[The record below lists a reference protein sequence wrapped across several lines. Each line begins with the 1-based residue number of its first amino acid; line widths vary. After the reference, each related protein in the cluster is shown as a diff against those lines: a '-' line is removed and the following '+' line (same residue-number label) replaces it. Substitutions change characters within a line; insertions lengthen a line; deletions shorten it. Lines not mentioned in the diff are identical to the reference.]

1 MGQVVPPSSDV
12 GASGA
17 PNFCSS
23 GFCNMLWACHMFQS
37 IWTLKHMLYIY
48 IYEFYVDFVDAIV
61 LCVINAS
68 LEHGLL
74 SVLRSDCD
82 F

>member
-1 MGQVVPPSSDV
+1 MVPPSSDV

-17 PNFCSS
+17 PHFCSS
-23 GFCNMLWACHMFQS
+23 GFFNMLWACHMFQS
-37 IWTLKHMLYIY
+37 IWTLKHILYIYIY
-48 IYEFYVDFVDAIV
+48 IYEFYVYFVDAIV

-68 LEHGLL
+68 LEH
-74 SVLRSDCD
+74 VLRYDIHSDCD

>member
-1 MGQVVPPSSDV
+1 MGKVVPPSSDV

-17 PNFCSS
+17 PHFCSS

-37 IWTLKHMLYIY
+37 IWTLKTHVIY
-48 IYEFYVDFVDAIV
+48 IYEFYVYFVDAIV

-68 LEHGLL
+68 LEHGFL
-74 SVLRSDCD
+74 SNLHSDCD

>member
-17 PNFCSS
+17 PYFCSS
-23 GFCNMLWACHMFQS
+23 GCCNMLWACHMFQS
-37 IWTLKHMLYIY
+37 IWNLKHMLYIY
-48 IYEFYVDFVDAIV
+48 EFYVYFVDAIV

-68 LEHGLL
+68 LEHGLR
-74 SVLRSDCD
+74 SDLRSDCD